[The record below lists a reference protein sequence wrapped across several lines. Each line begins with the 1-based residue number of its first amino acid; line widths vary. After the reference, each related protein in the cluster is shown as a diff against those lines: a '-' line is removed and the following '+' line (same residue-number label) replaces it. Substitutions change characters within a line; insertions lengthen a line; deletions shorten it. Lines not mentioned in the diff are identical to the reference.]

1 MLGVDVAEEA
11 PDAPEEEAA
20 DATYCNF
27 VPIRV
32 ARNLG
37 KTHPDFCEFGVCG
50 NFVSA
55 DPESGDLHSESVEN
69 GIDVGQGQ
77 LNMDQKKLHPEGLR
91 LRASCRRPERDFEP
105 FYRSSWRKPRLCVT

>member
-1 MLGVDVAEEA
+1 MHD
-11 PDAPEEEAA
+11 
-20 DATYCNF
+20 TYCNF

-37 KTHPDFCEFGVCG
+37 KPTQTSANDGVCG

-55 DPESGDLHSESVEN
+55 DPESGDFDPESVDN

-77 LNMDQKKLHPEGLR
+77 LKIDPKLAPDGSERTLSLRGPGQKKLRPEGLR
-91 LRASCRRPERDFEP
+91 LRVF
-105 FYRSSWRKPRLCVT
+105 